1 MDALSQSAPSHDPAV
16 PADLRRSRIARMIE
30 ERDYV
35 RVADLATHFHTSE
48 VTIRSDL
55 DVLATEGRLR
65 RVRGGAMAANPA
77 PERRFE
83 EVRAEQAAEKGRIGA
98 AAARRVADGETVL
111 LDVGTTTTEVA
122 RALLARQELQ
132 DVVVVTNSLTI
143 AWELEAAI
151 PRFTVVMT
159 GGTLR
164 PLQHSLVEPLGG
176 AILEQ
181 LHGHTLFL
189 GCTGVD
195 PDRGVTNVN
204 LPEAAMKR
212 RMVEAAGRTIV
223 VADGSKIGRVT
234 LARVCGIES
243 VDALITD
250 QAADPVVL
258 AALRERGVEVE
269 IV

>member
-1 MDALSQSAPSHDPAV
+1 MV
-16 PADLRRSRIARMIE
+16 E
-30 ERDYV
+30 ERDFL
-35 RVADLATHFHTSE
+35 RVTDLASHFGTSE

-55 DVLATEGRLR
+55 DTLATEGRVR
-65 RVRGGAMAANPA
+65 RVRGGAMSAAPA

-83 EVRAEQAAEKGRIGA
+83 EVRTKQAAEKRLIGHA
-98 AAARRVADGETVL
+98 AASRVADGETVL

-122 RALLARQELQ
+122 RSLLARTELR

-143 AWELEAAI
+143 AWELEASI
-151 PRFTVVMT
+151 PRFSVVMT

-181 LHGHTLFL
+181 LHAHTLFL

-195 PDRGVTNVN
+195 PERGITNVN
-204 LPEAAMKR
+204 LPETEMKR
-212 RMVEAAGRTIV
+212 RMVDAAARTIV

-234 LARVCGIES
+234 LARVCPVDDI
-243 VDALITD
+243 DALITD
-250 QAADPVVL
+250 RTADPSIL

-269 IV
+269 VV